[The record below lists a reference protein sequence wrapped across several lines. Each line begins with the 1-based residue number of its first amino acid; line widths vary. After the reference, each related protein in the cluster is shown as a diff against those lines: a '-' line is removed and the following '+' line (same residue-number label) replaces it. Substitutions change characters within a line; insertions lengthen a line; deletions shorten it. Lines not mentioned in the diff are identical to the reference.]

1 MIMRNNII
9 SVLASVFLF
18 NLQGHSEMKL
28 ESKEQK
34 DYCLGVKA
42 KSPQYQTI
50 YDALNMLIKDKNCF
64 ISNIVVLPKDKK
76 ANKALAVYRPDC
88 KIKIGNTSPDVILQF
103 EIDESKKN
111 KNESMFKKVVR
122 NFQQP
127 TSKEIPAEFK
137 FRRGQGEA
145 LKNAE
150 DFFYGNKEEGEKGFR
165 ELATQAGACNPD
177 EGNPIA
183 EPNQP
188 AFVQSNSSS
197 ASKKGH
203 EN

>member
-1 MIMRNNII
+1 
-9 SVLASVFLF
+9 
-18 NLQGHSEMKL
+18 MKA

-34 DYCLGVKA
+34 DYCLGVKS
-42 KSPQYQTI
+42 KSPQYQII

-88 KIKIGNTSPDVILQF
+88 KIKFGNLSPEVILQF

-127 TSKEIPAEFK
+127 TSVEVPTDFK
-137 FRRGQGEA
+137 FRRGQDES

-150 DFFYGNKEEGEKGFR
+150 DFFHGNKESGEQGFR
-165 ELATQAGACNPD
+165 ELAVQAGACGPSDQNQA
-177 EGNPIA
+177 I

-188 AFVQSNSSS
+188 SFVQSHSSS
-197 ASKKGH
+197 SSKK
-203 EN
+203 